1 MLDRQPR
8 ARRPDAALKQKIH
21 DNRDATAG
29 VFPLMLE
36 LARSVQGIAHHR
48 LRAQG

>member
-1 MLDRQPR
+1 MFDRQLR

-21 DNRDATAG
+21 DNRDAAAG

-36 LARSVQGIAHHR
+36 FARRV
-48 LRAQG
+48 